1 MKKFVGYII
10 TGGISVI
17 AGTAFGF
24 WRGVKSARERIKF
37 CGALRVD
44 NSEKDEQPKLY
55 LEITDV
61 NALEKSNIAI
71 FEIKRENYIWKRNNE
86 NMQ

>member
-24 WRGVKSARERIKF
+24 WRGTKSARERIKF

-44 NSEKDEQPKLY
+44 NSEKE
-55 LEITDV
+55 E
-61 NALEKSNIAI
+61 
-71 FEIKRENYIWKRNNE
+71 
-86 NMQ
+86 